1 MSEIKTIQGK
11 VLAST
16 FKGENKWVI
25 RIGDI
30 FIWGFGKKPEV
41 GQKIE
46 MKYVEKP
53 KNGMVWYNAK
63 EWKAIH
69 EQEKS
74 VEPGLKQASD
84 VKENEIL
91 EHQKL
96 LEIRRMSSIKSA
108 IAFLEVKGADI
119 TVDRMI
125 QIAKRIEEYLS
136 TGD

>member
-1 MSEIKTIQGK
+1 MSEVKTIQGK
-11 VLAST
+11 VIAST

-25 RIGDI
+25 KIGDI

-46 MKYVEKP
+46 MKYIEKP
-53 KNGMVWYNAK
+53 KNGMVWNNAK
-63 EWKAIH
+63 EWKVVN

-74 VEPGLKQASD
+74 VEPRLKQASD
-84 VKENEIL
+84 IKEIEIL

-108 IAFLEVKGADI
+108 IAFLEVKGSDI
-119 TVDRMI
+119 TVDTMI
-125 QIAKRIEEYLS
+125 SIAKRIEQYLS